1 MKPQNINDFV
11 LYTCY
16 KTSSCAEGT
25 VKPNQNVGYGGE
37 NGSGRE
43 PGREVWAG
51 HKAWGST

>member
-1 MKPQNINDFV
+1 MKYDFLFHQV
-11 LYTCY
+11 FRGV
-16 KTSSCAEGT
+16 A
-25 VKPNQNVGYGGE
+25 GYGGE